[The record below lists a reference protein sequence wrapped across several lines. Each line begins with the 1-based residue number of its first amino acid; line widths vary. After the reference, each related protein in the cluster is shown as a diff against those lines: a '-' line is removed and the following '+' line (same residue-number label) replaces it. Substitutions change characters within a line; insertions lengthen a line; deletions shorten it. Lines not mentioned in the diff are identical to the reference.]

1 MWDEEVESN
10 NVKGRED
17 GGVGRERRGRSRRG
31 SRRWRVEF

>member
-1 MWDEEVESN
+1 MWDEEVESK

-17 GGVGRERRGRSRRG
+17 GGVGRERRGRRRSG